1 MTNNIFTV
9 RNMFFSHKDYITFL
23 VGNLTMFKLCNNG
36 IVRAKVSRAIFIIV
50 SAYFLVYEAYFIV
63 GEFL

>member
-1 MTNNIFTV
+1 
-9 RNMFFSHKDYITFL
+9 MFFSHKDYITFL